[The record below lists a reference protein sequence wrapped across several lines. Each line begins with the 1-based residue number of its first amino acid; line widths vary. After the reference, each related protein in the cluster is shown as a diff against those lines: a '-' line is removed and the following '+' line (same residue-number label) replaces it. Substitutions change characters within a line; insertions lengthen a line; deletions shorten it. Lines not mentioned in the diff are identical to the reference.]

1 MEPLAS
7 KEEFVLKNVRVWF
20 EKKDTARYISH
31 LDLNRCMS
39 RALHKTKL
47 PVWYTEGFHPHIFL
61 TITMPLSLGMIGL
74 RESMD
79 IRLLE
84 EVPDEEII
92 EKLNA
97 ALPLDIHVYG
107 VTEPVMKPCE
117 VRFATYEIDYEVE
130 NRTAE
135 QAKEEIMG
143 LLSREEILVTKHT
156 KRGPKEFDIRPYFAD
171 MQLEIREDGWLH
183 TCLTLP
189 ISVNGGVNPG
199 LLKMAV
205 ERYVGL
211 ELYERITRTGLY
223 NEKMEPFA

>member
-1 MEPLAS
+1 M
-7 KEEFVLKNVRVWF
+7 R
-20 EKKDTARYISH
+20 
-31 LDLNRCMS
+31 
-39 RALHKTKL
+39 KTKI
-47 PVWYTEGFHPHIFL
+47 VCT
-61 TITMPLSLGMIGL
+61 LGPAS
-74 RESMD
+74 ES
-79 IRLLE
+79 
-84 EVPDEEII
+84 EEII

-117 VRFATYEIDYEVE
+117 VGFATYEIDYEVE

-183 TCLTLP
+183 TSLTLP

-205 ERYVGL
+205 ERYLGL